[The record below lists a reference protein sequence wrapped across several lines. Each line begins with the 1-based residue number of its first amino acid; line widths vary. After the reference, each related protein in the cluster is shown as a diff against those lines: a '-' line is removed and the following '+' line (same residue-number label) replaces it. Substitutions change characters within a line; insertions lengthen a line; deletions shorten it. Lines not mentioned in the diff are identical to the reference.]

1 MYTGEYMDTVID
13 AATFV
18 APYMTVLCLKTDR
31 TFRRRT
37 VAILP
42 DSIDG
47 EVFRQLRVWLRWK
60 WKNDFSDLKK

>member
-31 TFRRRT
+31 TFWRRT

-47 EVFRQLRVWLRWK
+47 EVFRQLRVWLQWK